1 MKTGVLPSYD
11 RAMTEALFWGGAAA
25 STLLL
30 GAVIAYVA
38 DPSRRVIAV
47 VMAVGSG
54 LLLGSVAYELVGDA
68 LETQSLGSVALLLL
82 LGAGVFAA
90 GDWIIDQRGGA
101 ARKDPSGEQ
110 ETGSPLAIVLGSVLD
125 GIPESFVLGLTVLQG
140 GVSVG
145 LLVAVGLS
153 NLPEGMASSSG
164 LDAAGWPRRKVVLMW
179 LAVIVVSAISAALGY
194 AILGAEGE
202 RTGALA
208 QAFAGGA
215 LLAMLA
221 DTMLP
226 ESYAVEGVL
235 TGPLVVAGFAIALA
249 LAAL

>member
-1 MKTGVLPSYD
+1 MS
-11 RAMTEALFWGGAAA
+11 EAILWGAIAA

-30 GAVIAYVA
+30 GALIAFVA
-38 DPSRRVIAV
+38 NPGRTVIAV

-54 LLLGSVAYELVGDA
+54 LLLGAVAYELIDDA
-68 LETQSLGSVALLLL
+68 LESQSLWAVSAALL
-82 LGAGVFAA
+82 LGAVVFAI
-90 GDWIIDQRGGA
+90 GDWIIDRRGGEQ
-101 ARKDPSGEQ
+101 RKDPAGGQ

-145 LLVAVGLS
+145 LLVAIGLS
-153 NLPEGMASSSG
+153 NLPEGMSSSRG
-164 LDAAGWPRRKVVLMW
+164 LTAAGWPRRRVALMW
-179 LAVIVVSAISAALGY
+179 LAVIAVSAVSAGLGY
-194 AILGAEGE
+194 VLLDPEGD
-202 RTGALA
+202 RNGALA

-226 ESYAVEGVL
+226 ESYEVEGVL
-235 TGPLVVAGFAIALA
+235 TGLLVAAGFALA
-249 LAAL
+249 IGLNTL